1 MICIEDRKRHWV
13 QQHSRCLRERHAML
27 GDVRLCLGRIPCD
40 IQFRCAHT
48 AIVVMHGLRIE
59 RAAV

>member
-1 MICIEDRKRHWV
+1 
-13 QQHSRCLRERHAML
+13 ML